1 MDNNS
6 ILDKV
11 IATAKKKELHSFDLA
26 ALLRNLLSTLSERER
41 DIVCLRYGIFRPQRY
56 TLEFIGSKYSITRE
70 RVRQIEV
77 NSVAQLQ
84 SLLKERDDVATV
96 FDVIEVILQDLG
108 GVTTHENLIKT
119 IQEQV
124 ASETSEAEVD
134 FLITKLLSD
143 NLVPIRKTEELQNG
157 WSLPEFNLNF
167 LLSFLEEVEKIV
179 KNEGKVMSLDELW
192 QGFIQSQFYQHH
204 HQQITKDKFFSY
216 LQMSRRL
223 RANPFGYW
231 GLTKWPLVKPRR
243 MNDKIFLVLK
253 HYGKPLHFRQIA
265 KKINEVG
272 FDSKQAHPATVHNE
286 LISDSKRYVLVGR
299 GIYALKE
306 WGYKPGVVADIIVE
320 ILKEADRPLSKEEI
334 ITQVKKQRIV
344 KDATIILALV
354 DKDKFK
360 RLPDG
365 KYILN
370 SEA

>member
-1 MDNNS
+1 MENNS

-11 IATAKKKELHSFDLA
+11 IATTKEKELHSFDLA
-26 ALLRNLLSTLSERER
+26 DLLRNLLSVLPERER
-41 DIVCLRYGIFRPQRY
+41 DIVCLRYGVFRPQRY

-77 NSVAQLQ
+77 NSVTQLRSQ
-84 SLLKERDDVATV
+84 LKEGDDFAAV
-96 FDVIEVILQDLG
+96 FDVIEVILQNLG
-108 GVTTHENLIKT
+108 GVTTHDNLVKS
-119 IQEQV
+119 IQEQI

-134 FLITKLLSD
+134 FLISKLLSD
-143 NLVPIRKTEELQNG
+143 NLVPVKKTEELQSG
-157 WSLPEFNLNF
+157 WRLPEFNLRF
-167 LLSFLEEVEKIV
+167 LLSFLEEVEKII
-179 KNEGKVMSLDELW
+179 KDEGRVMSLDELW
-192 QGFIQSQFYQHH
+192 QSFIQTQFYQDYRE
-204 HQQITKDKFFSY
+204 QIAKEKFFSY

-223 RANPFGYW
+223 QANPFGDW
-231 GLTKWPLVKPRR
+231 GLANWPLVKPRR

-253 HYGKPLHFRQIA
+253 HHGKPLHFRQIA
-265 KKINEVG
+265 QKINEVG
-272 FDSKQAHPATVHNE
+272 FDRKQAHSATVHNE
-286 LISDSKRYVLVGR
+286 LILDNKRYVLVGR

-320 ILKEADRPLSKEEI
+320 VLKEANQPLSKEEI

-370 SEA
+370 SEE